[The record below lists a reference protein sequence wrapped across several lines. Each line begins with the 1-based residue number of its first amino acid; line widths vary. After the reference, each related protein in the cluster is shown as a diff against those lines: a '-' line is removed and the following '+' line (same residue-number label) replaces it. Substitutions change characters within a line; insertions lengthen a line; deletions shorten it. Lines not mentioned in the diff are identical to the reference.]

1 MTISYYN
8 VEGTAETPEYQ
19 VTFDMY
25 ENGVATGLVLDYG
38 EFALSGTLSDLKML
52 NPSECP

>member
-1 MTISYYN
+1 MTISYFPDGKA
-8 VEGTAETPEYQ
+8 EETPDYQ

-38 EFALSGTLSDLKML
+38 AFSLSGTLSSLEML
-52 NPSECP
+52 TATPCE